1 MQEGK
6 EYLYFAIGIRILI
19 VSLDLWRPEPDE
31 NKRKRVISSERVPFD
46 IDPTGDRDRTGNRAM
61 EEEEEGKRLD
71 YHWRRILTATLAG
84 HRTIY
89 QPSWPAH
96 TGMPHD
102 CHYLRCHRVIY
113 TRPFD
118 YRVEPLAIFFRAK
131 ICRMDRGQGWK
142 SARVLVFLGWF
153 LWT

>member
-1 MQEGK
+1 MYSEIHV
-6 EYLYFAIGIRILI
+6 LNSIIRST
-19 VSLDLWRPEPDE
+19 VWRAEPDE
-31 NKRKRVISSERVPFD
+31 NKRKRVISPERIEFPWTSIQPVIAGPGRKSC
-46 IDPTGDRDRTGNRAM
+46 TQR
-61 EEEEEGKRLD
+61 EEEGKRLD

-113 TRPFD
+113 TWPFD
-118 YRVEPLAIFFRAK
+118 YRVEPLAIFFSWAK
-131 ICRMDRGQGWK
+131 ICRMDRGQV
-142 SARVLVFLGWF
+142 R
-153 LWT
+153 